1 VLGLPSSKGEVEGGV
16 HSCAPLTPGACY
28 TPGELSE
35 PGGGASCVDASPAR
49 CEFAPEVA
57 VGLQCGTEPYHL
69 EGGAGHAG
77 SPHGGFV
84 GGLEE
89 AVAVAL
95 QTLPGISG
103 TAYSG
108 FFVLGVLA

>member
-16 HSCAPLTPGACY
+16 HSCALLTPGARY
-28 TPGELSE
+28 TPRE
-35 PGGGASCVDASPAR
+35 PAR
-49 CEFAPEVA
+49 
-57 VGLQCGTEPYHL
+57 
-69 EGGAGHAG
+69 
-77 SPHGGFV
+77 GFV

-95 QTLPGISG
+95 QTLPGIGG

-108 FFVLGVLA
+108 FCVLGALA